1 MSAQRAN
8 DISEEERTRRRT
20 ALDNLR
26 RLREEIA
33 AANPDMSDEDWDRL
47 ADEWAED
54 VNEGMR
60 DIVRRSRGE
69 LTSTSR

>member
-20 ALDNLR
+20 ALDNLH

-33 AANPDMSDEDWDRL
+33 AANPDMSDEDWDRF

-54 VNEGMR
+54 VNEGLR

-69 LTSTSR
+69 PTPTSH